1 MSDYLA
7 FIDESGNH
15 DLATEKTGASN
26 YFIVLAVIIPAEQK
40 LNLELSIEKIRK
52 KYFNFGEIKSNKL
65 NNERRIKIINEISD
79 LDFKF
84 YAVCI
89 DKSRIIKDSGLQYKK
104 SFIKF
109 TNGLLY
115 NQLFKSIKNITIY
128 ADGHG
133 DSYFVNSFAD
143 YIKKNHAPD
152 LFFDSKIEIV
162 DSKSQILVQLADF
175 LVGTTAKLYE
185 EKVYGEVRDSFLR
198 FIQNKRIRIDEW
210 PPKFET
216 ELTANSSSNAIDS
229 KISNISLH
237 RASEFLK
244 NNFNSFDREIEIQY
258 ATLSYLLFRARF
270 PFEKIF
276 TSTNEIL
283 DHLKEQGFNEIT
295 KQYLRSNVIA
305 KLRDHDV
312 VIASSTKG
320 YKIPASYSD
329 MIGFADLVDGLAI
342 PLLSRLKKADEI
354 FSLGSVGE
362 IKLLKEQRF
371 EYLRFI
377 IDNMK

>member
-1 MSDYLA
+1 MSDYVA
-7 FIDESGNH
+7 FVDESGNH
-15 DLATEKTGASN
+15 DLAIEKDGASN
-26 YFIVLAVIIPAEQK
+26 YFIVLAVIIPIEQRSE
-40 LNLELSIEKIRK
+40 LEAAIEKIRIK
-52 KYFNFGEIKSNKL
+52 HFNSGEIKSNKL
-65 NNERRIKIINEISD
+65 SDGKRIKMIEEMSS

-84 YAVCI
+84 YAVCA
-89 DKSRIIKDSGLQYKK
+89 DKSRIIKDSGLQHKK

-109 TNGLLY
+109 INGLLY
-115 NQLFKSIKNITIY
+115 NQIFNSVSNITIY

-133 DSYFVNSFAD
+133 GSDFIDSFSK
-143 YIKKNHAPD
+143 YITNNHIPD
-152 LFFDSKIEIV
+152 LFFNSKIEIV
-162 DSKSQILVQLADF
+162 NSRDEILVQLADF

-185 EKVYGEVRDSFLR
+185 DKVSSQTRDCFLR

-216 ELTANSSSNAIDS
+216 DLSINKSSSAVDL
-229 KISNISLH
+229 KISNISLQK
-237 RASEFLK
+237 ASGFLK
-244 NNFNSFDREIEIQY
+244 NNFKSNDREIRIQY
-258 ATLSYLLFRARF
+258 ATLSYLLFQTRF
-270 PFEKIF
+270 PFEKAF

-283 DHLKEQGFNEIT
+283 DHLKDQGFHDIT

-329 MIGFADLVDGLAI
+329 MIGFADLVDGIAV

-354 FSLGSVGE
+354 FDLGSIGE
-362 IKLLKEQRF
+362 IKFLNEQRF
-371 EYLRFI
+371 QSLQAI
-377 IDNMK
+377 IKNMK

>member
-1 MSDYLA
+1 MSDYVA
-7 FIDESGNH
+7 FVDESGNH
-15 DLATEKTGASN
+15 DLATEKDGASN
-26 YFIVLAVIIPAEQK
+26 YFIVLAVIIPTEQRSE
-40 LNLELSIEKIRK
+40 LEIAIEKIRL
-52 KYFNFGEIKSNKL
+52 KYFNSNEIKSSKL
-65 NNERRIKIINEISD
+65 SNERRLKIVNEISS

-84 YAVCI
+84 YAVCV

-115 NQLFKSIKNITIY
+115 NQIFSSVNNITIY

-133 DSYFVNSFAD
+133 GSNFIDSFSK
-143 YIKKNHAPD
+143 YISENHIPD

-162 DSKSQILVQLADF
+162 DSKNQILVQLADF

-185 EKVYGEVRDSFLR
+185 GRVSGQTRDCFLR

-216 ELTANSSSNAIDS
+216 NLAFSNSSNAIDT
-229 KISNISLH
+229 KISNISLQK
-237 RASEFLK
+237 ASEFLRE
-244 NNFNSFDREIEIQY
+244 NFNSSDREIKIQY

-283 DHLKEQGFNEIT
+283 DHLKDQGFHDIT
-295 KQYLRSNVIA
+295 KQYLRSNAIA

-320 YKIPASYSD
+320 YKIPASYAD
-329 MIGFADLVDGLAI
+329 LIGFADLVDGIAI

-354 FSLGSVGE
+354 FDFGSIGE
-362 IKLLKEQRF
+362 IKFLNEQRF
-371 EYLRFI
+371 QSLQAI
-377 IDNMK
+377 IKNMK